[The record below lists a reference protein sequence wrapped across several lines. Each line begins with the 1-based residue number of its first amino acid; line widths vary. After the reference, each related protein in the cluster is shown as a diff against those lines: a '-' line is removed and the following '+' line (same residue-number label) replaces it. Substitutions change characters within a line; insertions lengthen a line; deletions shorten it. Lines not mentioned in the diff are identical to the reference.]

1 MKIKERV
8 NKMANQ
14 IHDLRSAIEFLK
26 QHKNQIVYT
35 NSEVDCEAEISGIYR
50 YVGAGGTVMRPT
62 KIGPAMLFNHVKD
75 YEHSKVLIGL
85 FASRERVGLML
96 GCEPDRL
103 GFLLNDALN
112 HPVDPIEIP
121 QAKAK
126 CQEVV
131 HLSTD
136 EKYTRRCRPLYYDGT
151 LLCK

>member
-1 MKIKERV
+1 
-8 NKMANQ
+8 MANQ

-26 QHKNQIVYT
+26 QHENQIVYT

-103 GFLLNDALN
+103 GFLLNDGADL
-112 HPVDPIEIP
+112 
-121 QAKAK
+121 
-126 CQEVV
+126 
-131 HLSTD
+131 
-136 EKYTRRCRPLYYDGT
+136 
-151 LLCK
+151 